1 MPFYPVVL
9 HLAGQRCVVVGG
21 GAVAERKVL
30 PLLSAEAKVTV
41 ISPQLTPRLAEL
53 AEARLIVHID
63 RLYQMGDVKGFFLII
78 CATDNSDVNR
88 QAAAEARE
96 YGALVNVVDAPD
108 LGNFSVPAQVTHG
121 DLMITVSTGGRTPA
135 MARRLK
141 EELAQTYGPEYGMYI
156 DLIGRL
162 RQEMK
167 GRLSTAKDREVFWRE
182 TIDKDVL
189 ELLRQGKI
197 KEAEAR
203 VRYAISS
210 TWTKP

>member
-9 HLAGQRCVVVGG
+9 HLAGQSCAVVGG

-30 PLLSAEAKVTV
+30 PLLNAEAKVTV

-63 RLYQMGDVKGFFLII
+63 RLYNFGDLKGFFLII
-78 CATDNSDVNR
+78 CATDSKVVNQ

-96 YGALVNVVDAPD
+96 YDALLNVADAPD
-108 LGNFSVPAQVTHG
+108 LGNFSVPAQVAHG
-121 DLMITVSTGGRTPA
+121 DLLMTVSTGGKTPA
-135 MARRLK
+135 MARRLR
-141 EELAQTYGPEYGMYI
+141 EELAQNYGPEYGMYI

-162 RQEMK
+162 RQQMK
-167 GRLSTAKDREVFWRE
+167 VELATAKDRELFWRE
-182 TIDKDVL
+182 TINQDILD
-189 ELLRQGKI
+189 LLRQGKI

-210 TWTKP
+210 TWTKS

>member
-9 HLAGQRCVVVGG
+9 HLAGQHCAVVGG

-30 PLLSAEAKVTV
+30 PLLNAEAKVTV
-41 ISPQLTPRLAEL
+41 ISPHLTPRLAEM

-63 RLYQMGDVKGFFLII
+63 RPYRFGDLEGFFLII
-78 CATDNSDVNR
+78 CATDKNDINQ
-88 QAAAEARE
+88 QAAVEARG
-96 YGALVNVVDAPD
+96 YGALLNVADEPD
-108 LGNFSVPAQVTHG
+108 LGNFSVPAQVVRG
-121 DLMITVSTGGRTPA
+121 DLLITVSTGGKTPA
-135 MARRLK
+135 MARRLR
-141 EELAQTYGPEYGMYI
+141 EELAQQYGPEYGMYI
-156 DLIGRL
+156 DLLGKL

-167 GRLSTAKDREVFWRE
+167 ARLATAKDREVFWRE
-182 TIDKDVL
+182 TIDRDIL